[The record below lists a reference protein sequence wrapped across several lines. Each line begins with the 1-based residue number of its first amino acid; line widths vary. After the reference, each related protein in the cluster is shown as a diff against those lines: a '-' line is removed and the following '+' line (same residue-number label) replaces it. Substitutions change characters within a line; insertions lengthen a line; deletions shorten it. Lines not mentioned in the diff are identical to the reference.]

1 MKPLAAVS
9 WSGGK
14 DCCLALYRVRHQFQL
29 RALLTMLIEDGS
41 RTRSHG
47 IRPEII
53 RRQAELLGAEAIF
66 GQASWQ
72 NYEDEFVRMLQSAA
86 ALGVTHVIF
95 GDVFPDAHRQWVE
108 AVCRRGGV
116 EAVLPLWAASTRELA
131 AEFLAAGGQAQI
143 VTIRESKL
151 DPVWLGRTLTTALT
165 AELESIGVD
174 PCGEYGEFHTLVT
187 ALPGLLPPIDLQ
199 QGDHL
204 KHADCWLVDLTLGKY
219 DSP

>member
-1 MKPLAAVS
+1 VKPLAAVS

-14 DCCLALYRVRHQFQL
+14 DCCLALYRVRDQFEVC
-29 RALLTMLIEDGS
+29 ALLTMLIEDGS

-47 IRPEII
+47 VRPEII
-53 RRQAELLGAEAIF
+53 RRHAESLGASALF
-66 GQASWQ
+66 GQATWQ
-72 NYEDEFVRMLQSAA
+72 NYEEEFVNMLKAA
-86 ALGVTHVIF
+86 AELGVTHVIF

-108 AVCRRGGV
+108 GVCSRAGV

-151 DPVWLGRTLTTALT
+151 DPVWLGRTLSPALT
-165 AELESIGVD
+165 AELESIGID

-187 ALPGLLPPIDLQ
+187 AMPGLLPPLNLR
-199 QGDHL
+199 QGEHI
-204 KHADCWLVDLTLGKY
+204 KHSDCWLIDLTLV
-219 DSP
+219 D

>member
-1 MKPLAAVS
+1 VKPLAAVS

-14 DCCLALYRVRHQFQL
+14 DCCLALYRVRDRFQV

-53 RRQAELLGAEAIF
+53 RRHAESLGAKALF
-66 GQASWQ
+66 GQATWQ
-72 NYEDEFVRMLQSAA
+72 NYEEEFVKMLQAA
-86 ALGVTHVIF
+86 ADLGVTHVIF

-108 AVCRRGGV
+108 GVCARAGV
-116 EAVLPLWAASTRELA
+116 EAVLPLWAGSTRELA

-143 VTIRESKL
+143 VTVRESKL
-151 DPVWLGRTLTTALT
+151 DPEWLGRTLSPALT
-165 AELESIGVD
+165 AELESLGVD

-187 ALPGLLPPIDLQ
+187 SMPGLLPPMRLQ
-199 QGDHL
+199 AGARIA
-204 KHADCWLVDLTLGKY
+204 HADCWLLDLELY